1 MALDFETVMASCA
14 QEVYAYLTARLGNRF
29 DADDVFQ
36 TTFLKVQRNLARFH
50 GDSDPKTWVM
60 RIAINEASTF
70 RSRSR
75 RELTLSC
82 PAEDLPLPG
91 ADGPGYDPALDETV
105 ADIAAG
111 MQHLDGD
118 LRDVLYFFYYK
129 DMRYEDIASLIGKP
143 VGTVKSRLFRA
154 KEELKGFLEAHHDQ
168 TAE

>member
-1 MALDFETVMASCA
+1 MANCA

-154 KEELKGFLEAHHDQ
+154 KEELKDFLEAHHDQ